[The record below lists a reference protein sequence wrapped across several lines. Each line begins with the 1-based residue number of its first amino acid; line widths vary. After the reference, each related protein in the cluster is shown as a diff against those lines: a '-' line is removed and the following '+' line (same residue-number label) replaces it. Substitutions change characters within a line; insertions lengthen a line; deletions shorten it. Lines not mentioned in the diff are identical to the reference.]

1 MKKAILTIAAVA
13 MAMFAFADNSET
25 ILDKIENCGKKNTT
39 ITGSLAQVRTTAA
52 KAKINM
58 SGTLYFTA
66 SNMFSIL
73 YSDPA
78 GNKTVINNQSM
89 LLVAKGKNQKFNLPK
104 SPSMQKLA
112 SFLLDAMGGKVRNI
126 ANSNNASYTVSEEGN
141 TYVVEMTARK
151 KAAKG
156 YSYIKLVYRQ
166 SDGVMTFM
174 ETREFSG
181 VSNTYT
187 LTDICRNSSIDK
199 SVYSL

>member
-1 MKKAILTIAAVA
+1 
-13 MAMFAFADNSET
+13 
-25 ILDKIENCGKKNTT
+25 
-39 ITGSLAQVRTTAA
+39 
-52 KAKINM
+52 
-58 SGTLYFTA
+58 
-66 SNMFSIL
+66 
-73 YSDPA
+73 
-78 GNKTVINNQSM
+78 M

-112 SFLLDAMGGKVRNI
+112 SFLLDALGGKVRNI

-187 LTDICRNSSIDK
+187 LTDIRRNSSIDK